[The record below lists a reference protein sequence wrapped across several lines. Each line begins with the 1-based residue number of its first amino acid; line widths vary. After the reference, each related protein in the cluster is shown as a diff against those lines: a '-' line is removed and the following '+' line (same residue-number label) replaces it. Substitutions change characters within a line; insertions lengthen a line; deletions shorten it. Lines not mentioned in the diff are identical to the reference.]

1 MTDSGHYIL
10 PTDTSAASE
19 VPQNDKK
26 EVRLFCIKVAN
37 ASAKKRNDVSS
48 RALHVFSTSC
58 STPVVPQAEGNRMS
72 STLTTTPRST
82 TTSAD
87 PVESKILG

>member
-1 MTDSGHYIL
+1 MFTSWFENGDGLLVICSKEEPEMMRLLMTDSGHYIL

-26 EVRLFCIKVAN
+26 EVRL
-37 ASAKKRNDVSS
+37 
-48 RALHVFSTSC
+48 
-58 STPVVPQAEGNRMS
+58 AEGNRMS